1 MVPAPDLTVEARPY
15 AVLHLLIRGVGDS
28 KTTSYMQY
36 TKYSQRK
43 LQQFKYYVG

>member
-15 AVLHLLIRGVGDS
+15 EVLNLIMTGLGDS

-43 LQQFKYYVG
+43 LQQFNYYVG